1 MGVQPQTARNWRPK
15 LEAEWYPTSR
25 PISST
30 GLEVPQQQRTGGG
43 NPHPV
48 EVLLGR
54 QPHRLLEPFP
64 QGGGMQVKAA
74 GQTFHGQ
81 VVPVFPADG
90 LDNWG
95 EALQIGT
102 AGGHGG
108 FLPRLPAKPRVTQK
122 QGGQQ
127 AAGAVLPL
135 LPSLLQLGSGLP
147 RQIDQP
153 MIRRQA
159 GAGRRAV
166 PRQAGQSAVSPPN
179 SPCARKVMNSQRLAG
194 SPMLQALWSW
204 PG

>member
-15 LEAEWYPTSR
+15 LEAEVPHLQADIQHR
-25 PISST
+25 P
-30 GLEVPQQQRTGGG
+30 GGAQQQRTGGG

-108 FLPRLPAKPRVTQK
+108 FLPVC
-122 QGGQQ
+122 
-127 AAGAVLPL
+127 
-135 LPSLLQLGSGLP
+135 
-147 RQIDQP
+147 RQS
-153 MIRRQA
+153 
-159 GAGRRAV
+159 RA
-166 PRQAGQSAVSPPN
+166 
-179 SPCARKVMNSQRLAG
+179 
-194 SPMLQALWSW
+194 
-204 PG
+204 